1 MRLII
6 RLLTPLV
13 LLLAMLL
20 PAGGA
25 IAAPAESVRTED
37 IWAAVNG
44 CNTEEFIVLEGTVQ
58 IVSQVREDGSAL
70 TYVTYQMNG
79 VGDQGNRYVLN
90 LTFMVRFR
98 SSTGYYS
105 ADQSLRLVSEGSAP
119 NQWLIVHFDSDDVS
133 TFEIDCRG

>member
-1 MRLII
+1 MRLTI

-25 IAAPAESVRTED
+25 TAAPAESVRTEE
-37 IWAAVNG
+37 IWAHVNG
-44 CNTEEFIVLEGTVQ
+44 CNTEEYVELKGTVQ
-58 IVSQVREDGSAL
+58 IVSQVREDGSAM
-70 TYVTYQMNG
+70 TYVTYQMKG

-90 LTFMVRFR
+90 LTFMVRFQW
-98 SSTGYYS
+98 STGYYS
-105 ADQSLRLVSEGSAP
+105 VDQIHRLVSEGSAP
-119 NQWLIVHFDSDDVS
+119 NQWLIIHFDSDGVS